1 MKKPTKEKPKWKK
14 FEEFVASI
22 QKGLSPKATVSHD
35 EKIIGKSGTTRQID
49 VSIRQAVGQ
58 FSLLMIIDC
67 KDWKKPVDIADVG
80 AFIDMVEDVEA
91 NKGAIVCNAGFT
103 AGAKE
108 RAKQKGIDLLLAVDT
123 ESTDWPQY
131 IAFTAVCESRYMK
144 DIQFCFKHS
153 APTPFRMPASDPK
166 FLNVYKK
173 DGSLNGILGNLL
185 IKAWNDGKLVGDPGH
200 HKDISFIDDECYTK
214 VEGVLYGPVQIT
226 ANICV
231 DRKLH
236 FGEVPIKK
244 SQGFGDAISGAFTTN
259 SMQFGI
265 DATEIET
272 KWQKIDSEDDLAIK
286 PSLRL
291 VAFDCYPLLSVE

>member
-22 QKGLSPKATVSHD
+22 QKGLSPEATVSHD

-58 FSLLMIIDC
+58 FSLLMVIDC

-131 IAFTAVCESRYMK
+131 IALTAVCESRYMK

-153 APTPFRMPASDPK
+153 APTPFRMPASDPN

-173 DGSLNGILGNLL
+173 DGSLNGILYNLL

-214 VEGVLYGPVQIT
+214 VEGVLCGPVQIT